1 MNELVFK
8 ELNLNLDIKV
18 CTIGGEEINLT
29 RNEFNLLEFLIKNK
43 NKIHSRQ
50 EILNNVWDS
59 KVSLRTVDTTMS
71 RLRKKMKNLGKY
83 LVTNIERPIEIPP
96 CGSSAIP
103 KYLVTLGSAL
113 PNLPPAQTPLI
124 LPMPLANT

>member
-8 ELNLNLDIKV
+8 ELSLNLDIKV
-18 CTIGGEEINLT
+18 CTIEGEEINLT
-29 RNEFNLLEFLIKNK
+29 KNEFNLLEFLIKNK

-71 RLRKKMKNLGKY
+71 RLRKKKMKNLGKY
-83 LVTNIERPIEIPP
+83 LIIR
-96 CGSSAIP
+96 
-103 KYLVTLGSAL
+103 LGFGYG
-113 PNLPPAQTPLI
+113 I
-124 LPMPLANT
+124 LE

>member
-29 RNEFNLLEFLIKNK
+29 KSEFNLLEFLIKNK

-83 LVTNIERPIEIPP
+83 LITR
-96 CGSSAIP
+96 
-103 KYLVTLGSAL
+103 LGFGYG
-113 PNLPPAQTPLI
+113 I
-124 LPMPLANT
+124 LE

>member
-29 RNEFNLLEFLIKNK
+29 RNEFNLLEFLIRNK

-50 EILNNVWDS
+50 EIINNVWKS
-59 KVSLRTVDTTMS
+59 RVSLRTIDTTIS
-71 RLRKKMKNLGKY
+71 RLRKKMKNLDKY
-83 LVTNIERPIEIPP
+83 LVTKS
-96 CGSSAIP
+96 GFG
-103 KYLVTLGSAL
+103 YG
-113 PNLPPAQTPLI
+113 I
-124 LPMPLANT
+124 LE

>member
-43 NKIHSRQ
+43 IHSRQ

-71 RLRKKMKNLGKY
+71 RLRKK
-83 LVTNIERPIEIPP
+83 
-96 CGSSAIP
+96 
-103 KYLVTLGSAL
+103 
-113 PNLPPAQTPLI
+113 
-124 LPMPLANT
+124 